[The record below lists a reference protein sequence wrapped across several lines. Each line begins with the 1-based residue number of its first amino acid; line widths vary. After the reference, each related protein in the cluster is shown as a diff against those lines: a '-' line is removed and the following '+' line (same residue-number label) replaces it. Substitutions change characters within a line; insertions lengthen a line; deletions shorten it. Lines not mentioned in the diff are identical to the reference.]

1 MTIVPEWLKQGFLR
15 LVDPLAAQLIRRRVH
30 PNLITTVGV
39 LVISA
44 AGVAFGTGRIRLGGF
59 LLLLSGACD
68 VVDGRVARGGGTA
81 SVFGAFYDSTLDRV
95 GEAALFAG
103 LLVWFLRPGDQM
115 YPVWGATLTLWALA
129 SSLIVSYTRARAEG
143 LGLDCKVGIAQRAE
157 RVLLLGVPT
166 LFVGAGARGWLL
178 LVVVALL
185 ALATSI
191 TVVQRVVWV
200 WQRTSAATTRPA
212 PQPAAVPSADSSSHK
227 GRRL

>member
-1 MTIVPEWLKQGFLR
+1 MTIVPEWLKHGFLR
-15 LVDPLAAQLIRRRVH
+15 LIDPLADQLIRRGVH
-30 PNLITTVGV
+30 PNTITTVGV

-44 AGVAFGTGRIRLGGF
+44 AGVAFGTGFIRLGGF

-68 VVDGRVARGGGTA
+68 VVDGRVARAGGTA

-115 YPVWGATLTLWALA
+115 LPVWGAALSLWALA

-157 RVLLLGVPT
+157 RVLLLGAPT
-166 LFVGAGARGWLL
+166 LFIGAGARGWLP

-200 WQRTSAATTRPA
+200 WQRTSPARAT
-212 PQPAAVPSADSSSHK
+212 PQPAAVPSTDSSSPE
-227 GRRL
+227 GQRQ

>member
-1 MTIVPEWLKQGFLR
+1 MTVVPEWLKQGFLR
-15 LVDPLAAQLIRRRVH
+15 LVDPVAAQLIRRGVH
-30 PNLITTVGV
+30 PNTITTIGV

-44 AGVAFGTGRIRLGGF
+44 AGVAFGTGFVRLGGF

-68 VVDGRVARGGGTA
+68 VVDGRVARGGGMA

-95 GEAALFAG
+95 GEAVLFAG

-115 YPVWGATLTLWALA
+115 LPVWGAALTLWALA

-157 RVLLLGVPT
+157 RVLLLGAPT
-166 LFVGAGARGWLL
+166 LFVGAGSRGWLL
-178 LVVVALL
+178 LALVTLL
-185 ALATSI
+185 AVATSI

-200 WQRTSAATTRPA
+200 WQRTAARTPPTAARPA
-212 PQPAAVPSADSSSHK
+212 PVATADTPSHK
-227 GRRL
+227 GSPT